1 MPTVSEDGNQY
12 TEDQLRDYVI
22 EYGPIDYLTGEEL
35 PKFKSKKDAIG
46 YAINRSN
53 TRKETGEA
61 YGYFKGGAASLK
73 DQTESAFDLNK
84 DKTEVQEELVAPITV
99 SDLDSRPLSLLDAR
113 DDDRYLGE
121 FDGGHMF
128 IDRLGKTY
136 TISGTAKPEDNR
148 TGAERWKEN
157 LEPAVSAAKLWWEE
171 GADLPSVQ
179 QIYGVGKA
187 VAEGVYDTV
196 SKISGAATGKVSGD
210 DITLADTFDA
220 TAGMGVGSSLV
231 KVPEG
236 SLRIFG
242 GLHAKNAPDGDE
254 ITNAFNSEFE
264 VFKDKVKS
272 DEIDIDSQDYYEVLN
287 STPSEDGSSYIQMR
301 NPEYP
306 DLGWAVPDGQPKA
319 LAFMTEFPDSFK
331 KTLSILKKNKD
342 NYSVGKDGLLRFE
355 IDDSKAKIK
364 NTTLTKLESDHEY
377 RTSIDELEYAI
388 KEYSKDFGDY
398 VEKDWTTL
406 EDVLDHPD
414 LFDQYP
420 ELKEVA
426 VVTDNTYFKDPKN
439 IGVLGY
445 FNQNEG
451 IININPELSDDQ
463 LKSTLLH
470 EVQHA
475 VQKEENF
482 QGGANSDDDAVRIM
496 LKARSGSKEAIDVW
510 REYNKKWKTYEREL
524 KKYKKLK
531 PIKRLLTKEPSKPE
545 KPMIFGEGGINIELV
560 DGYFDPMDFSLTPN
574 SKKYIV
580 YSMASGEVEARN
592 VQRRMY
598 MTPFQRKHYKP
609 EVTEDVSFSSQWA
622 DKDLKKAIE
631 SGYDSELSYSK
642 SSKSNTVNSIPKLED
657 FGFKTDNPGGDWL
670 ESKLRFAERSKA
682 DAEPD
687 TYRANLGN
695 SDGVTGYFQRP
706 LNINPKV
713 FKDVK
718 GAMGEENFRPD
729 PTKLKNLKK
738 NIAEEG
744 YDKFRGTILIHVR
757 EDGEPFIVEGNHRI
771 IEAIESDR
779 PTIPVEIKYLRG
791 AEEVQGDF
799 SPEEIIKYA
808 DKKVNDNE

>member
-1 MPTVSEDGNQY
+1 MGDKT
-12 TEDQLRDYVI
+12 
-22 EYGPIDYLTGEEL
+22 
-35 PKFKSKKDAIG
+35 
-46 YAINRSN
+46 
-53 TRKETGEA
+53 

-73 DQTESAFDLNK
+73 AQTESAFNLNK
-84 DKTEVQEELVAPITV
+84 DKTKVQEELVAPITV
-99 SDLDSRPLSLLDAR
+99 DDLDSRPLSLLDAKG
-113 DDDRYLGE
+113 DDKYLGE
-121 FDGGHMF
+121 FDGQHMF
-128 IDRLGKTY
+128 LDRLGKTY

-148 TGAERWKEN
+148 TGAERWKET
-157 LEPAVSAAKLWWEE
+157 LEPVVDAAKLWWEE

-242 GLHAKNAPDGDE
+242 GLNAKNAPAGDE
-254 ITNAFNSEFE
+254 ITDAFNSEFE
-264 VFKDKVKS
+264 VFKNKVKS
-272 DEIDIDSQDYYEVLN
+272 EEIDLEYEDIYDVLN
-287 STPSEDGSSYIQMR
+287 SDPSNKDAISYIQMR
-301 NPEYP
+301 DAIGSYS
-306 DLGWAVPDGQPKA
+306 VPDAQPKA
-319 LAFMTEFPDSFK
+319 LALMAKYPDLFK
-331 KTLSILKKNKD
+331 KTLKVLEKNKD
-342 NYSVGKDGLLRFE
+342 NYSVGKDGLIRFE
-355 IDDSKAKIK
+355 IDDSKSKIK
-364 NTTLTKLESDHEY
+364 NTRFTELADDHDYLTSM
-377 RTSIDELEYAI
+377 DELEYAK

-420 ELKEVA
+420 DLKEIA
-426 VVTDNTYFKDPKN
+426 IVTNKTYFEDPDN
-439 IGVLGY
+439 DGVLGVFY
-445 FNQNEG
+445 PEEG

-482 QGGANSDDDAVRIM
+482 QGGANSESAQVRMI

-510 REYNKKWKTYEREL
+510 ERYNKKWEAYEKEL
-524 KKYKKLK
+524 EKYDNLNPIKKL
-531 PIKRLLTKEPSKPE
+531 ITAEPRMPVMPRAYIE
-545 KPMIFGEGGINIELV
+545 GEGEIDLI
-560 DGYFDPMDFSLTPN
+560 DGYFDPNKFPPEIN
-574 SKKYIV
+574 SRLQIV

-592 VQRRMY
+592 VQKRMD

-609 EVTEDVSFSSQWA
+609 EVTEDMPFSFQWT
-622 DKDLKKAIE
+622 DKDVEKAIQD
-631 SGYDSELSYSK
+631 GYDRELSYSK

-771 IEAIESDR
+771 IEAIESNR

-791 AEEVQGDF
+791 AEEIQGDF

>member
-1 MPTVSEDGNQY
+1 MGDKT
-12 TEDQLRDYVI
+12 
-22 EYGPIDYLTGEEL
+22 
-35 PKFKSKKDAIG
+35 
-46 YAINRSN
+46 
-53 TRKETGEA
+53 
-61 YGYFKGGAASLK
+61 YGYFKGETASLK

-84 DKTEVQEELVAPITV
+84 NKTEVKEKLVPPITV

-113 DDDRYLGE
+113 DDDKYLGE
-121 FDGGHMF
+121 FDGQHMF
-128 IDRLGKTY
+128 LDRLGKTY

-157 LEPAVSAAKLWWEE
+157 LEPVVNAAKLWWEE
-171 GADLPSVQ
+171 GADLPSVKE
-179 QIYGVGKA
+179 IYGVGKA
-187 VAEGVYDTV
+187 MAEGVYDTV

-210 DITLADTFDA
+210 DITLANLFDA

-242 GLHAKNAPDGDE
+242 GLNAKNAPAGNE
-254 ITNAFNSEFE
+254 IADAFNSEFKL
-264 VFKDKVKS
+264 FRDKVRT
-272 DEIDIDSQDYYEVLN
+272 DEIDLEYNDSYDVLN
-287 STPSEDGSSYIQMR
+287 SDPSNRDAISYIQMR
-301 NPEYP
+301 DVSGSYS
-306 DLGWAVPDGQPKA
+306 VPDAQPKA
-319 LAFMTEFPDSFK
+319 LALMAEYPDLFK
-331 KTLSILKKNKD
+331 KTLKVLEKNKD
-342 NYSVGKDGLLRFE
+342 NYSVGKDGLIRFE
-355 IDDSKAKIK
+355 IDDSKSKIK
-364 NTTLTKLESDHEY
+364 STTLTELADDHNY
-377 RTSIDELEYAI
+377 LTSMDELEYA
-388 KEYSKDFGDY
+388 KNEYLKDFGDY

-420 ELKEVA
+420 DLKEIA
-426 VVTDNTYFKDPKN
+426 VVTDKTYFEDPKN
-439 IGVLGY
+439 EGVIGV
-445 FNQNEG
+445 FHPERG
-451 IININPELSDDQ
+451 IINVNPELSDEQ

-482 QGGANSDDDAVRIM
+482 QGGANSESAEVRMI

-510 REYNKKWKTYEREL
+510 NKYNKKWEVYEKEL
-524 KKYKKLK
+524 EKYDNLNPVKKL
-531 PIKRLLTKEPSKPE
+531 LTAEPRMPVMPRAYIE
-545 KPMIFGEGGINIELV
+545 GEGTIDLI
-560 DGYFDPMDFSLTPN
+560 DGYFDPSKFPPEIN
-574 SKKYIV
+574 SRLHIV

-592 VQRRMY
+592 VQKRMN

-609 EVTEDVSFSSQWA
+609 EVTEDMPFSFQWTN
-622 DKDLKKAIE
+622 KDLEKAIQD
-631 SGYDSELSYSK
+631 GYDREPSYSK
-642 SSKSNTVNSIPKLED
+642 SDTVSSLPKLED

-682 DAEPD
+682 DASPD

-695 SDGVTGYFQRP
+695 SDGITGYFQRP
-706 LNINPKV
+706 LNINPEV

-718 GAMGEENFRPD
+718 GAMGEEKFRPD

-738 NIAEEG
+738 DIAEEG
-744 YDKFRGTILIHVR
+744 YDKLRGTILVHVR

-771 IEAIESDR
+771 IEAIESGR
-779 PTIPVEIKYLRG
+779 STIPVEIKYLRG

-808 DKKVNDNE
+808 DKRVNDNE

>member
-1 MPTVSEDGNQY
+1 MGDKV
-12 TEDQLRDYVI
+12 
-22 EYGPIDYLTGEEL
+22 
-35 PKFKSKKDAIG
+35 
-46 YAINRSN
+46 
-53 TRKETGEA
+53 

-73 DQTESAFDLNK
+73 DQTESAFGIDE

-99 SDLDSRPLSLLDAR
+99 SDFDSRPLSLLDAR

-121 FDGGHMF
+121 FDGQHMF
-128 IDRLGKTY
+128 LDRLGKTY

-157 LEPAVSAAKLWWEE
+157 LEPVVSAAKLWWEE

-196 SKISGAATGKVSGD
+196 SKISGAATGKVSGNN
-210 DITLADTFDA
+210 INLADVFDA

-242 GLHAKNAPDGDE
+242 GLNAKNAPAGDE
-254 ITNAFNSEFE
+254 ITDAFNSEFE
-264 VFKDKVKS
+264 VFKNKVKS
-272 DEIDIDSQDYYEVLN
+272 EEIDLEYEDFYDVLN
-287 STPSEDGSSYIQMR
+287 SDPSNKDALSYIQMR
-301 NPEYP
+301 DTIGSYSLP
-306 DLGWAVPDGQPKA
+306 DAQPKA
-319 LAFMTEFPDSFK
+319 LALMAKYPDLFK
-331 KTLSILKKNKD
+331 KTLKVLEKNKD
-342 NYSVGKDGLLRFE
+342 NYSVGKDGLIRFE

-364 NTTLTKLESDHEY
+364 NTRFTELADDHDYLTSM
-377 RTSIDELEYAI
+377 DELEYAK
-388 KEYSKDFGDY
+388 KEYSQDFGDY

-420 ELKEVA
+420 DLKEIA
-426 VVTDNTYFKDPKN
+426 VVTNKTYFEDPDN
-439 IGVLGY
+439 EGVLGVFY
-445 FNQNEG
+445 PEGG

-470 EVQHA
+470 EVQHT

-482 QGGANSDDDAVRIM
+482 QGGANSESAQVRMI
-496 LKARSGSKEAIDVW
+496 LKARSGSKEAIDAW
-510 REYNKKWKTYEREL
+510 DRYNQKWEIYEKELEEYDNL
-524 KKYKKLK
+524 NPVKKL
-531 PIKRLLTKEPSKPE
+531 LTAGPRMPVMPRAYLE
-545 KPMIFGEGGINIELV
+545 GEGTIDLV
-560 DGYFDPMDFSLTPN
+560 DGYFDPNKFPPEIN
-574 SKKYIV
+574 SRLQIV

-592 VQRRMY
+592 VQKRMD

-609 EVTEDVSFSSQWA
+609 EVTEDMPFSFQWT
-622 DKDLKKAIE
+622 DKDVEKAIQD
-631 SGYDSELSYSK
+631 GYDRELSY
-642 SSKSNTVNSIPKLED
+642 SKSNTVNSIPKLED

-682 DAEPD
+682 DAEPN

-706 LNINPKV
+706 LNINPEV
-713 FKDVK
+713 FKDIK
-718 GAMGEENFRPD
+718 GAMGEERFRPD

-738 NIAEEG
+738 DIAEEG
-744 YDKFRGTILIHVR
+744 YDKLRGTILVHVR

-771 IEAIESDR
+771 IEAIESGR
-779 PTIPVEIKYLRG
+779 STIPVEIKYLRG

>member
-1 MPTVSEDGNQY
+1 MGD
-12 TEDQLRDYVI
+12 
-22 EYGPIDYLTGEEL
+22 
-35 PKFKSKKDAIG
+35 K
-46 YAINRSN
+46 
-53 TRKETGEA
+53 A

-84 DKTEVQEELVAPITV
+84 DKTKVQEELVAPITV

-157 LEPAVSAAKLWWEE
+157 LEPVVSAAKLWWEE

-210 DITLADTFDA
+210 DITLADAFDA

-242 GLHAKNAPDGDE
+242 GLNAKNAPAGDE
-254 ITNAFNSEFE
+254 ITDAFNSEFE

-272 DEIDIDSQDYYEVLN
+272 EEIDLEYEDFYDVLN
-287 STPSEDGSSYIQMR
+287 SDPSNKDALSYIQMR
-301 NPEYP
+301 DTIGSYSLP
-306 DLGWAVPDGQPKA
+306 DAQPKA
-319 LAFMTEFPDSFK
+319 LALMAKYPDLFK
-331 KTLSILKKNKD
+331 KTLKVLEKNKD
-342 NYSVGKDGLLRFE
+342 NYSVGKDGLIRFE

-364 NTTLTKLESDHEY
+364 NTRFTELADDHDYLTSM
-377 RTSIDELEYAI
+377 DELEYAK

-420 ELKEVA
+420 DLKEIA
-426 VVTDNTYFKDPKN
+426 IVTNKTYFEDPDN
-439 IGVLGY
+439 DGVLGVFY
-445 FNQNEG
+445 PEEG

-482 QGGANSDDDAVRIM
+482 QGGANSESAQVRMI

-510 REYNKKWKTYEREL
+510 ERYNKKWEAYEKEL
-524 KKYKKLK
+524 EKYDNLNPIKKLITAG
-531 PIKRLLTKEPSKPE
+531 PRMPVMPRAYIE
-545 KPMIFGEGGINIELV
+545 GEGEIDLI
-560 DGYFDPMDFSLTPN
+560 DGYFDPNKFPPEIN
-574 SKKYIV
+574 SRLQIV

-592 VQRRMY
+592 VQKRMD

-609 EVTEDVSFSSQWA
+609 EVTEDMPFSFQWT
-622 DKDLKKAIE
+622 DKDVEKAIQD
-631 SGYDSELSYSK
+631 GYDRELSYSK
-642 SSKSNTVNSIPKLED
+642 SSNTSKSNTVNSVPKLED

>member
-1 MPTVSEDGNQY
+1 MGD
-12 TEDQLRDYVI
+12 
-22 EYGPIDYLTGEEL
+22 
-35 PKFKSKKDAIG
+35 K
-46 YAINRSN
+46 
-53 TRKETGEA
+53 A

-73 DQTESAFDLNK
+73 DQTKSAFGLDE

-99 SDLDSRPLSLLDAR
+99 DDLDSRPLSLLDAKG
-113 DDDRYLGE
+113 DDKYLGE
-121 FDGGHMF
+121 FDGQHMF
-128 IDRLGKTY
+128 LDRLGKTY

-157 LEPAVSAAKLWWEE
+157 LEPVVSAAKLWWEE

-242 GLHAKNAPDGDE
+242 GLNAKNAPAGDE
-254 ITNAFNSEFE
+254 ITDAFNSEFE
-264 VFKDKVKS
+264 VFKNKVKS
-272 DEIDIDSQDYYEVLN
+272 EEIDLEYEDIYDVLN
-287 STPSEDGSSYIQMR
+287 SDPSNKDAISYIQMR
-301 NPEYP
+301 DAIGSYS
-306 DLGWAVPDGQPKA
+306 VPDAQPKA
-319 LAFMTEFPDSFK
+319 LALMAKYPDLFK
-331 KTLSILKKNKD
+331 KTLKVLEKNKD
-342 NYSVGKDGLLRFE
+342 NYSVGKDGLIRFE
-355 IDDSKAKIK
+355 IDDSKSKIK
-364 NTTLTKLESDHEY
+364 NTRFTELADDHDYLTSM
-377 RTSIDELEYAI
+377 DELEYAK

-420 ELKEVA
+420 DLKEIA
-426 VVTDNTYFKDPKN
+426 IVTNKTYFEDPDN
-439 IGVLGY
+439 EGVLGVFY
-445 FNQNEG
+445 PEEG

-482 QGGANSDDDAVRIM
+482 QGGANSESAQVRMI

-510 REYNKKWKTYEREL
+510 ERYNKKWEAYEKEL
-524 KKYKKLK
+524 EIYDNLNPVKKLITAG
-531 PIKRLLTKEPSKPE
+531 PRMPVMPRAYIE
-545 KPMIFGEGGINIELV
+545 GEGTIDLI
-560 DGYFDPMDFSLTPN
+560 DGYFDPNKFPPEIN
-574 SKKYIV
+574 SRLQIV

-592 VQRRMY
+592 VQKRID

-609 EVTEDVSFSSQWA
+609 EVTEDMPFSFQWT
-622 DKDLKKAIE
+622 DKDVEKAIQD
-631 SGYDSELSYSK
+631 GYDRELSYSK
-642 SSKSNTVNSIPKLED
+642 TPNISKSNILNSSPRLED

-682 DAEPD
+682 DAPPN

-706 LNINPKV
+706 LNINPEV
-713 FKDVK
+713 FKDIK
-718 GAMGEENFRPD
+718 GAMGEESFRPD
-729 PTKLKNLKK
+729 PIKLKNLKK
-738 NIAEEG
+738 DIAEEG

-771 IEAIESDR
+771 IEAIESGR

>member
-1 MPTVSEDGNQY
+1 MGD
-12 TEDQLRDYVI
+12 
-22 EYGPIDYLTGEEL
+22 
-35 PKFKSKKDAIG
+35 K
-46 YAINRSN
+46 
-53 TRKETGEA
+53 A

-84 DKTEVQEELVAPITV
+84 DKTKVQEELVAPITV

-157 LEPAVSAAKLWWEE
+157 LEPVVSAAKLWWEE

-210 DITLADTFDA
+210 DITLADAFDA

-242 GLHAKNAPDGDE
+242 GLNAKNAPAGDE
-254 ITNAFNSEFE
+254 ITDAFNSEFE

-272 DEIDIDSQDYYEVLN
+272 EEIDLEYEDFYDVLN
-287 STPSEDGSSYIQMR
+287 SDPSNKDALSYIQMR
-301 NPEYP
+301 DTIGSYSLP
-306 DLGWAVPDGQPKA
+306 DAQPKA
-319 LAFMTEFPDSFK
+319 LALMAKYPDLFK
-331 KTLSILKKNKD
+331 KTLKVLEKNKD
-342 NYSVGKDGLLRFE
+342 NYSVGKDGLIRFE

-364 NTTLTKLESDHEY
+364 NTRFTELADDHDYLTSM
-377 RTSIDELEYAI
+377 DELEYAK

-420 ELKEVA
+420 DLKEIA
-426 VVTDNTYFKDPKN
+426 IVTNKTYFEDPDN
-439 IGVLGY
+439 DGVLGVFY
-445 FNQNEG
+445 PEEG

-482 QGGANSDDDAVRIM
+482 QGGANAASAQVRMI

-510 REYNKKWKTYEREL
+510 ERYNKKWEAYEKEL
-524 KKYKKLK
+524 EKYDNLNPIKKLITAG
-531 PIKRLLTKEPSKPE
+531 PRMPVMPRAYIE
-545 KPMIFGEGGINIELV
+545 GEGEIDLI
-560 DGYFDPMDFSLTPN
+560 DGYFDPNKFPPEIN
-574 SKKYIV
+574 SRLQIV

-592 VQRRMY
+592 VQKRMD

-609 EVTEDVSFSSQWA
+609 EVTEDMPFSFQWT
-622 DKDLKKAIE
+622 DKDVEKAIQD
-631 SGYDSELSYSK
+631 GYDRELSYSK
-642 SSKSNTVNSIPKLED
+642 SSNTSKSNTVNSVPKLED

-808 DKKVNDNE
+808 DKKVNDNEQTDEYV